1 MLRDLNAPR
10 ELIILM
16 RLVAIIG
23 ATKVGVVVYTEFID
37 PSPPTAAEI
46 AASEQEIERLAQAG
60 EQRVLADFRRRSVGV
75 EEAAQGCVE
84 GRKASCRWAEI
95 WLERYADRARE
106 ILAADHEHDPETIQ
120 AARRYRGAAA
130 VIDEDRRAARR

>member
-37 PSPPTAAEI
+37 PTPPTAAEI
-46 AASEQEIERLAQAG
+46 AASEREIQRLAQDG
-60 EQRVLADFRRRSVGV
+60 ERRVLADFRQRSEGV
-75 EEAAQGCVE
+75 EEAARGCRDRQE
-84 GRKASCRWAEI
+84 ASCRWVEI
-95 WLERYADRARE
+95 WLARYGDRARE
-106 ILAADHEHDPETIQ
+106 MLAADTEYEPATVE
-120 AARRYRGAAA
+120 AARRYRAAA
-130 VIDEDRRAARR
+130 AEIRGERRAARR